1 MRIKII
7 FFAIFFLSL
16 IFFSCSGDKEL
27 PKPLGHLRLTYAMPH
42 FTDFA
47 PPCPFTFQV
56 AKFSQIK
63 KKERNCSFNIYYPSL
78 KATIYLTYE
87 PIHQNLNALIDDA
100 EKSVYEPHTS
110 RASYIKPQLI
120 IRPAESV
127 YGTLY
132 ELGGNAALNYQFH
145 LTDSTQHFLRGALY
159 FNAYPNPDSLAPA
172 KNYMLKNIEQL
183 METLVW
189 E

>member
-1 MRIKII
+1 MKVTINFIC
-7 FFAIFFLSL
+7 FFLSL
-16 IFFSCSGDKEL
+16 IFFSCSRGKEL
-27 PKPLGHLRLTYAMPH
+27 PKPFGHLRLAYAEPR
-42 FTDFA
+42 FSNFEK
-47 PPCPFTFQV
+47 PCAFKFQV
-56 AKFSQIK
+56 ADFSQIK
-63 KKERNCSFNIYYPSL
+63 NKERNCSFDIYYPRL

-87 PIHQNLNALIDDA
+87 PINQNLNALIDDA

-120 IRPAESV
+120 IRPNEKV

-172 KNYMLKNIEQL
+172 KDYMLKNIQHL
-183 METLVW
+183 METLEW
-189 E
+189 K